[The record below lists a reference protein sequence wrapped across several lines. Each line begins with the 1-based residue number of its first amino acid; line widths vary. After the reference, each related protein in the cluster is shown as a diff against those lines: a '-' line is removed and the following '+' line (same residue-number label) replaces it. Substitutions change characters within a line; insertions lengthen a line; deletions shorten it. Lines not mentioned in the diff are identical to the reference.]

1 MPYRVSRTEFEDMV
15 RAGIEKVPAE
25 FLDRMT
31 NLSIL
36 VQQEPTRSQLSE
48 NGLSSNELLF
58 GLYEGVPLTGRGQYV
73 PPLPDVITIFQKPN
87 EQVVDNGN
95 ALAEQVE
102 TTVLHEVAHY
112 FGFSDEELHELGLG

>member
-25 FLDRMT
+25 VLDRMT

-58 GLYEGVPLTGRGQYV
+58 GLYEGVPLTERGQSV

>member
-1 MPYRVSRTEFEDMV
+1 MV

-25 FLDRMT
+25 VLDRMT

-58 GLYEGVPLTGRGQYV
+58 GLYEGVPLTERGEYV